1 MPVTDGETE
10 AQKEGVSGLQLSTE
24 LGLFGDLLDESGG
37 RMFCWEEGEEAY
49 SLTQI

>member
-1 MPVTDGETE
+1 M
-10 AQKEGVSGLQLSTE
+10 VSQGPHRRQLSTK

-37 RMFCWEEGEEAY
+37 PMFRWEEREEAY